1 MSYVVAITGG
11 IGSGKTTVADRF
23 QALYNINIV
32 DADIIAREVVNPGTE
47 GLIQIEQHFGPQIL
61 LDDGHL
67 NRAKLR
73 ECIFS
78 EPSEKQWLNDLLHP
92 LIRSEMQRQIALSTS
107 EYTLLVVPLLVENKL
122 QYLANRVLVADVL
135 EQTQI
140 NRTVNRDKVNHQ
152 QVKAILASQASR
164 EERLAAA
171 DDIINNDQQNN
182 DLDMKISLLHE
193 KYLLLSLASINK
205 ENE

>member
-32 DADIIAREVVNPGTE
+32 DADIIAREVVNPGTK

-67 NRAKLR
+67 DRAKLR

-78 EPSEKQWLNDLLHP
+78 EPSEKQWLNNLLHP

-122 QYLANRVLVADVL
+122 QYLANRVLVVDVL

>member
-32 DADIIAREVVNPGTE
+32 DADIIAREVVAPGTK

-67 NRAKLR
+67 DRAKLR

-78 EPSEKQWLNDLLHP
+78 EPSEKQWLNNLLHP

-122 QYLANRVLVADVL
+122 QYLANRVLVVDVL

-152 QVKAILASQASR
+152 QVKAILASQAPR

>member
-61 LDDGHL
+61 LNDGHL

-122 QYLANRVLVADVL
+122 QYLANRVLVVDVL

>member
-23 QALYNINIV
+23 QALYSINIV
-32 DADIIAREVVNPGTE
+32 DADIIAREVVNPGTK
-47 GLIQIEQHFGPQIL
+47 GLIEIEQHFGPQIL

-67 NRAKLR
+67 DRAKLR

-78 EPSEKQWLNDLLHP
+78 EPSEKQWLNNLLHP

-122 QYLANRVLVADVL
+122 QYLANRVLVVDVL

>member
-47 GLIQIEQHFGPQIL
+47 GLAQIEQHFGPQIL
-61 LDDGHL
+61 LNDGHL

-122 QYLANRVLVADVL
+122 QYLANRVLVVDVL

-140 NRTVNRDKVNHQ
+140 NRTVNRDRVNHQ

-164 EERLAAA
+164 EERLAIA

>member
-122 QYLANRVLVADVL
+122 QYLANRVLVVDVL

-140 NRTVNRDKVNHQ
+140 NRTVNRDRVNHQ

-164 EERLAAA
+164 EERLAIA

>member
-47 GLIQIEQHFGPQIL
+47 GFIQIEQHFGPQIL

-122 QYLANRVLVADVL
+122 QYLANRVLVVDVL

-164 EERLAAA
+164 EERLAIA

>member
-47 GLIQIEQHFGPQIL
+47 GLAQIEQHFGPQIL
-61 LDDGHL
+61 LNDGHL

-122 QYLANRVLVADVL
+122 QYLANRVLVVDVL

>member
-47 GLIQIEQHFGPQIL
+47 GLAQIEQHFGPQIL

-107 EYTLLVVPLLVENKL
+107 EYTLLVVPLLAENKL
-122 QYLANRVLVADVL
+122 QYLANRVLVVDVL

-164 EERLAAA
+164 EERLAIA

>member
-78 EPSEKQWLNDLLHP
+78 EPSEKKWLNDLLHP

-122 QYLANRVLVADVL
+122 QYLANRVLVVDVL

-140 NRTVNRDKVNHQ
+140 NRTMNRDKVNHQ

-164 EERLAAA
+164 EERLAIA

>member
-32 DADIIAREVVNPGTE
+32 DADIIAREVVNPRTE
-47 GLIQIEQHFGPQIL
+47 GLIQIEKHFGPQIL

-122 QYLANRVLVADVL
+122 QYLANRVLVVDVL

-164 EERLAAA
+164 EERLAIA

>member
-32 DADIIAREVVNPGTE
+32 DADIIAREVVNPGSE

-107 EYTLLVVPLLVENKL
+107 EYILLVVPLLVENKL
-122 QYLANRVLVADVL
+122 QYLANRVLVVDVL

-140 NRTVNRDKVNHQ
+140 NRTINRDKVNHQ

-164 EERLAAA
+164 EERLAIA

>member
-1 MSYVVAITGG
+1 MSV
-11 IGSGKTTVADRF
+11 F
-23 QALYNINIV
+23 
-32 DADIIAREVVNPGTE
+32 
-47 GLIQIEQHFGPQIL
+47 
-61 LDDGHL
+61 
-67 NRAKLR
+67 
-73 ECIFS
+73 FS

-122 QYLANRVLVADVL
+122 QYLANRVLVVDVL

>member
-32 DADIIAREVVNPGTE
+32 DADIIAREVVAPGTK

-67 NRAKLR
+67 DRAKLR

-78 EPSEKQWLNDLLHP
+78 EPSEKQWLNNLLHP

-122 QYLANRVLVADVL
+122 QYLANRVLVVDVL

-205 ENE
+205 ENK

>member
-1 MSYVVAITGG
+1 MSYVVAVTGG

-32 DADIIAREVVNPGTE
+32 DADIIAREVVNPGSE

-122 QYLANRVLVADVL
+122 QYLANRILVVDVL

-140 NRTVNRDKVNHQ
+140 NRTMNRDKVNHQ

-164 EERLAAA
+164 EERLAIA

>member
-23 QALYNINIV
+23 QALYSINIV
-32 DADIIAREVVNPGTE
+32 DADIIAREVVNPGTK

-67 NRAKLR
+67 DRAKLR

-78 EPSEKQWLNDLLHP
+78 EPSEKQWLNNLLHP

-122 QYLANRVLVADVL
+122 QYLANRVLVVDVL

>member
-47 GLIQIEQHFGPQIL
+47 GLAQIEQHFGPQIL

-73 ECIFS
+73 ERIFS
-78 EPSEKQWLNDLLHP
+78 EPSEKQWINDLLHP

-122 QYLANRVLVADVL
+122 QYLANRVLVVDVL

-164 EERLAAA
+164 EERLAIA

>member
-47 GLIQIEQHFGPQIL
+47 GLAQIEQHFGPQIL

-122 QYLANRVLVADVL
+122 QYLANRVLVVDVL

-164 EERLAAA
+164 EERLAIA

>member
-47 GLIQIEQHFGPQIL
+47 GLVQIEQHFGPQIL

-78 EPSEKQWLNDLLHP
+78 EPREKQWLNDLLHP

-107 EYTLLVVPLLVENKL
+107 EYTLLVVPLLVENQL
-122 QYLANRVLVADVL
+122 QYLANRVLVVDVL

-164 EERLAAA
+164 EERLAIA

>member
-47 GLIQIEQHFGPQIL
+47 GLAQIEQHFGPQIL

-122 QYLANRVLVADVL
+122 QYLANRVLVVDVL

-140 NRTVNRDKVNHQ
+140 NRTMNRDKVNHQ

-164 EERLAAA
+164 EERLAIA

>member
-47 GLIQIEQHFGPQIL
+47 GLNQIEQHFGPQIL

-122 QYLANRVLVADVL
+122 QYLANRVLVVDVL

>member
-47 GLIQIEQHFGPQIL
+47 GLAQIEQHFGPQIL

-73 ECIFS
+73 ERIFS

-122 QYLANRVLVADVL
+122 QYLANRVLVVDVL

>member
-107 EYTLLVVPLLVENKL
+107 DYTLLVVPLLVENKL
-122 QYLANRVLVADVL
+122 QYLANRVLVVDVL

>member
-47 GLIQIEQHFGPQIL
+47 GLTQIEQHFGPQIL
-61 LDDGHL
+61 LNDGHL

-122 QYLANRVLVADVL
+122 QYLANRVLVVDVL